1 MPYWC
6 RDCRSYFSVRTG
18 TPLQHSRV
26 PLRKWAITIYLCCT
40 SIKGIS
46 SMKLHR
52 DIHVTQRTAWFMLH
66 RLRKAWEQDDDSDPY
81 DGPVEI
87 DEMYIGGKE
96 KNKHACK
103 RLDIGGGTGGKTP
116 VVGIRDRE
124 TKRITAAPMDSVTQE
139 TVGEMIDSAVSE
151 AAKVYTD
158 ESAVYN
164 LVGNH
169 ERVKHKSGEWVR
181 GDVHTNGI
189 ESFWSLFKRGFHGTY
204 HRMSPK
210 HLHRYI
216 NEFAGRHN
224 IRDRD
229 TINQMEDWV
238 AALVGMRLLYRELVS
253 E

>member
-1 MPYWC
+1 
-6 RDCRSYFSVRTG
+6 
-18 TPLQHSRV
+18 
-26 PLRKWAITIYLCCT
+26 
-40 SIKGIS
+40 
-46 SMKLHR
+46 
-52 DIHVTQRTAWFMLH
+52 
-66 RLRKAWEQDDDSDPY
+66 
-81 DGPVEI
+81 
-87 DEMYIGGKE
+87 
-96 KNKHACK
+96 
-103 RLDIGGGTGGKTP
+103 
-116 VVGIRDRE
+116 
-124 TKRITAAPMDSVTQE
+124 
-139 TVGEMIDSAVSE
+139 MIDSAVSE